1 MFFKG
6 SVRYNPSSGKQESY
20 YRLVESY
27 RDYNGVVRHRT
38 MASAGFIDHLSA
50 EELIYISK
58 RVTEK
63 AAGKQTLFVDEMES
77 KLSPYIEELYAKLLK
92 NKKVDDPTKPVKKKI
107 EVESVKNK
115 EVRELGS
122 EHLALQ
128 ACKQLGLPEFLS
140 TMGWSE
146 EKIQLTMVQLVSRTV
161 YPASELKTSLWIK
174 ENSSICELTG
184 YPVEKITKDKLY
196 KQAQELY
203 KIKHQ
208 LEQHLSQKTNELFD
222 IQDKIYLYDLTN
234 TYFEGEKRNS
244 LMAQRGRSK
253 EKRTDAKLIVLGLV
267 VNVEGFIKYS
277 NIFEG
282 NMSDCKTLSDMIEH
296 LHKSVYKNQE
306 TKPVVVI
313 DAGIGTEENL
323 QIINSKGFDYLC
335 VRRSKLQ
342 EYTLKKDG
350 EIIVYDKKD
359 NQICLCQVEQR
370 EQEYLLKIKSN
381 SKELK
386 ERSMHQA
393 FTKRFEEGIENI
405 RVSLGKKHGVK
416 KESKVHERIGRLKEK
431 YPSVSRFYDI
441 ELTVDSLGH
450 VTELKCCMNE
460 EKWRIKEQGLG
471 VYFLRTSVKNQEEK
485 WIWDAYNCIREI
497 ENTFRTLKTELD
509 LRPIYHKT
517 DQATMA
523 HLHLGLLAYW
533 IVNTIRYQL
542 KIKGITH
549 NWTEILRITSTQK
562 LVTTSGK
569 NDDETVEIRKASE
582 PEPKIREIYQALKY
596 SFYST
601 VKIKSV
607 VPQTDSKKNKNIDN
621 QEITDT

>member
-1 MFFKG
+1 M
-6 SVRYNPSSGKQESY
+6 Y
-20 YRLVESY
+20 
-27 RDYNGVVRHRT
+27 
-38 MASAGFIDHLSA
+38 
-50 EELIYISK
+50 K
-58 RVTEK
+58 R
-63 AAGKQTLFVDEMES
+63 
-77 KLSPYIEELYAKLLK
+77 
-92 NKKVDDPTKPVKKKI
+92 
-107 EVESVKNK
+107 
-115 EVRELGS
+115 
-122 EHLALQ
+122 
-128 ACKQLGLPEFLS
+128 
-140 TMGWSE
+140 
-146 EKIQLTMVQLVSRTV
+146 
-161 YPASELKTSLWIK
+161 
-174 ENSSICELTG
+174 
-184 YPVEKITKDKLY
+184 
-196 KQAQELY
+196 
-203 KIKHQ
+203 
-208 LEQHLSQKTNELFD
+208 
-222 IQDKIYLYDLTN
+222 
-234 TYFEGEKRNS
+234 
-244 LMAQRGRSK
+244 
-253 EKRTDAKLIVLGLV
+253 
-267 VNVEGFIKYS
+267 
-277 NIFEG
+277 
-282 NMSDCKTLSDMIEH
+282 
-296 LHKSVYKNQE
+296 
-306 TKPVVVI
+306 
-313 DAGIGTEENL
+313 
-323 QIINSKGFDYLC
+323 
-335 VRRSKLQ
+335 
-342 EYTLKKDG
+342 
-350 EIIVYDKKD
+350 
-359 NQICLCQVEQR
+359 QVEQR